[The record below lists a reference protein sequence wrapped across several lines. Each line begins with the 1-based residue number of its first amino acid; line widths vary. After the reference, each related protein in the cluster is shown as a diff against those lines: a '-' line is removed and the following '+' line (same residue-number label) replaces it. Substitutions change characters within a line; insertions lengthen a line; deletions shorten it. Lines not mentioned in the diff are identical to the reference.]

1 MLENDLALV
10 TGASRGIGRAI
21 ALALARAGARVVGTA
36 TSAAGAAAL
45 SAEFAAQGVKGRGAV
60 LDAGDGASIEA
71 LVADLEAAEGL
82 PTILVNNAAITRDM
96 LLVRM
101 KSEDWDQVI
110 ATNLTAVFRISK
122 ACLRRMLK
130 ERRGRIINVTSI
142 VGLTGNPGQTNYS
155 AAKAGLLGFTK
166 SLAREVASR
175 GITVN
180 AVAPGFVDTDM
191 TRALSAEQRGTLQAQ
206 IPLGRLGSPEDIA
219 AGGPVLRVPPGRVHH
234 RRNAACQRRDVH
246 AVRGPCEWHPG
257 GCSPTISRPR
267 PPCGWA
273 RTRQRQKD
281 KTVMSTVEQQV
292 KAIVAE
298 QLGVKQEQV
307 TNDAS
312 FVDDL
317 GADSLDT
324 VELVMA
330 LEEEF
335 EIEIPD
341 EDAEKI
347 TTVHQAI
354 DYINERRTKS

>member
-36 TSAAGAAAL
+36 TSAAGAAAI
-45 SAEFAAQGVKGRGAV
+45 SAEFAALGFKGRGAV
-60 LDAGDGASIEA
+60 LDAGDRASIEA
-71 LVADLEAAEGL
+71 LVADLEAGEGL

-101 KSEDWDQVI
+101 KSDDWDQVI

-191 TRALSAEQRGTLQAQ
+191 TRALSAAQRSTLQAQ
-206 IPLGRLGSPEDIA
+206 IPLGRLGAPEDIA
-219 AGGPVLRVPPGRVHH
+219 AAVLFLASPQAAYITGETLHVNGG
-234 RRNAACQRRDVH
+234 
-246 AVRGPCEWHPG
+246 
-257 GCSPTISRPR
+257 
-267 PPCGWA
+267 
-273 RTRQRQKD
+273 
-281 KTVMSTVEQQV
+281 MY
-292 KAIVAE
+292 
-298 QLGVKQEQV
+298 
-307 TNDAS
+307 
-312 FVDDL
+312 
-317 GADSLDT
+317 
-324 VELVMA
+324 MA
-330 LEEEF
+330 
-335 EIEIPD
+335 
-341 EDAEKI
+341 
-347 TTVHQAI
+347 
-354 DYINERRTKS
+354 